1 MANFQCPAQAI
12 CSEPMTTKVGVG
24 KIDPKKPTGGI
35 LGPMPSQGTPVEHI
49 TVMHLDQG
57 ADDKVD
63 GGWTFVHEKQNGEW
77 NTVAV
82 STDGGENWAFRE
94 DEDLGNRVKSF
105 TTDDVKQSLNEQDGV
120 LRKNVDQQSVS
131 ALTKA
136 GISEPEIKN
145 VVPSTKNQAPTNAP
159 TTTDPNEGRTDM
171 TWRTSLDEDLG
182 TQDSAQISETNPG
195 TRKDFG
201 KDLTYPS
208 TLDLKSQDT
217 ICYGYKIL

>member
-12 CSEPMTTKVGVG
+12 CSAPMTTRVGVG

-49 TVMHLDQG
+49 TVTYLTQG
-57 ADDKVD
+57 ADNKVD

-82 STDGGENWAFRE
+82 SRDGGENWAFRE
-94 DEDLGNRVKSF
+94 DKGGEVYIKSS

-131 ALTKA
+131 ALTKS

-145 VVPSTKNQAPTNAP
+145 VVPSTTNQAP
-159 TTTDPNEGRTDM
+159 TDPNEGRTDM

-201 KDLTYPS
+201 KNLTYPS
-208 TLDLKSQDT
+208 
-217 ICYGYKIL
+217 KIGRAHV